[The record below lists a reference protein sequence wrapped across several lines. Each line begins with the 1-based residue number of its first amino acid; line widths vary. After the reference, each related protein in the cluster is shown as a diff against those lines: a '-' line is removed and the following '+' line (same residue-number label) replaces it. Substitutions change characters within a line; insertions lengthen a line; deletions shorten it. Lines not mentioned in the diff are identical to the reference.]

1 MPTVVGLTKVFF
13 WNAAECVCELVV
25 VVVVGYIG
33 FEPF

>member
-13 WNAAECVCELVV
+13 GMLQSACELV